1 MGVLCRHLRHSTLVE
16 VLYLRLHREIFYEAI
31 YPHISFISVKGEKV
45 MFITGLYNYV
55 LKSPVGEYISVQS
68 VDGVFDVLKEHQGYE
83 FVSKTLIAY
92 QSCAMAD

>member
-1 MGVLCRHLRHSTLVE
+1 MALRA
-16 VLYLRLHREIFYEAI
+16 EIFCEAI
-31 YPHISFISVKGEKV
+31 CPHIRYSVKGEKV

>member
-1 MGVLCRHLRHSTLVE
+1 MGILCRHLRHSTPVE
-16 VLYLRLHREIFYEAI
+16 VLWHSVPKLFMRQSVLTFH
-31 YPHISFISVKGEKV
+31 SSVKGEKV

-55 LKSPVGEYISVQS
+55 LKSPVGEYISIQS

>member
-1 MGVLCRHLRHSTLVE
+1 
-16 VLYLRLHREIFYEAI
+16 
-31 YPHISFISVKGEKV
+31 

-55 LKSPVGEYISVQS
+55 LKSTVGEYISVQS

>member
-1 MGVLCRHLRHSTLVE
+1 
-16 VLYLRLHREIFYEAI
+16 
-31 YPHISFISVKGEKV
+31 
-45 MFITGLYNYV
+45 MFITSLYNYV

-83 FVSKTLIAY
+83 FVSQTLIAY